1 MPKTK
6 KQQKLDMVNQLKN
19 DNDLTELL
27 ELEELVS
34 EKITEGS
41 KPTVKKKVANIPFYP
56 PSSKFKRKLKQ
67 LALDEETS
75 MQKILEEGLRYVIS
89 KRGDKFE
96 NWL

>member
-34 EKITEGS
+34 EKITEG
-41 KPTVKKKVANIPFYP
+41 
-56 PSSKFKRKLKQ
+56 
-67 LALDEETS
+67 
-75 MQKILEEGLRYVIS
+75 
-89 KRGDKFE
+89 
-96 NWL
+96 